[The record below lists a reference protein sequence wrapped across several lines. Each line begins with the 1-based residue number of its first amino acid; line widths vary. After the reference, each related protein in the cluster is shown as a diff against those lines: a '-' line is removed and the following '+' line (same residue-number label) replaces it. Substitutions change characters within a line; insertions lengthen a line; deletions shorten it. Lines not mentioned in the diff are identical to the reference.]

1 MDKYTIKVQVNA
13 RSRRLLSLAHQA
25 RLGTQL
31 PKSAKSHQL
40 LVLQVKTIISP
51 LNDARSRRLLS
62 LAHQARLGTQLPKS
76 AKSHLLLVLQAK
88 YTIGPLINVL
98 HHNVPKGKFI
108 THNQSLANWFVN
120 LVKNTIQPQIH
131 AKTLRLHNVQPIHHG
146 ILV

>member
-1 MDKYTIKVQVNA
+1 MDKYTITLQVNA
-13 RSRRLLSLAHQA
+13 R
-25 RLGTQL
+25 
-31 PKSAKSHQL
+31 PKRIK
-40 LVLQVKTIISP
+40 
-51 LNDARSRRLLS
+51 S

-146 ILV
+146 ILVKTNVYVMLDMSKLVAHALCL